1 MFQRI
6 IHDRTADAVIRQIE
20 ERILDGVLRPGDR
33 LPPERELA
41 AILDVSRPI
50 LRHALKELELRGLL
64 RSRHGEGT
72 YVSQII
78 GTVFEEPMVG
88 LVRRHPRA
96 VFDFLEYRRE
106 MEGIACAYAAERA
119 TAPDL
124 LILDQILAAM
134 HDAHRAADPA
144 AESRLDVEF
153 HISIIEAAHNVV
165 LLHMMRACYR
175 LMEEDVFHNR
185 DRLYAVA
192 AHRERLLEQHR
203 AIHDAIVAREPEA
216 ARAASA
222 AHIDF
227 VAEALRHVGL
237 EQVREENSA
246 RRLAK
251 LERVAAR
258 TAVL

>member
-6 IHDRTADAVIRQIE
+6 VHDRTADAVIRQIE

-50 LRHALKELELRGLL
+50 LRHALKELELRGLV
-64 RSRHGEGT
+64 RSRPGEGT
-72 YVSQII
+72 YVLQII
-78 GTVFEEPMVG
+78 GTVFEPPMAG

-106 MEGIACAYAAERA
+106 MEAIACAYAAERA
-119 TAPDL
+119 TAADL
-124 LILDQILAAM
+124 TILDQLLAAM
-134 HDAHRAADPA
+134 DAAHLAGDPA

-153 HISIIEAAHNVV
+153 HTAIIEAAHNVV

-175 LMEEDVFHNR
+175 LMAEDVFHNR
-185 DRLYAVA
+185 DRLYAVTA
-192 AHRERLLEQHR
+192 QRERLLEQHR
-203 AIHDAIVAREPEA
+203 AIHAAIAARRPDA
-216 ARAASA
+216 ARAAAA
-222 AHIDF
+222 AHIDY

-237 EQVREENSA
+237 EQAREENSA
-246 RRLAK
+246 MRLAK
-251 LERVAAR
+251 LERAAGR
-258 TAVL
+258 AAVL